1 MVFNHE
7 GHLVVTDFYNHR
19 LLVIHSDCQSACF
32 LGLEGTGNWE
42 FLIPQGVAVDQ
53 EGRIIGADS
62 RNHRM
67 PMFETNGSFL
77 CKFGAQSSGFRQ
89 MD

>member
-1 MVFNHE
+1 M
-7 GHLVVTDFYNHR
+7 
-19 LLVIHSDCQSACF
+19 
-32 LGLEGTGNWE
+32 
-42 FLIPQGVAVDQ
+42 GVAVDQ

-77 CKFGAQSSGFRQ
+77 CKFGAQGSGFGQ
-89 MD
+89 MDRPSGIAVTPDGLIVVVDFGNNRILIF